1 MHMMDPDRYV
11 LHQDEQPHLEVLKR
25 VFVIIS
31 ENPLR
36 AEAMKLIQGIEGYTG
51 TRTPYRLYQEA
62 QDLFG
67 RFADN
72 NRKLERMLQR
82 ERVLELMRM
91 AKGEM
96 NEEGK
101 PQKKVDLGFI
111 LECEKLF
118 MKITGTDNHEEA
130 DNTPQELP
138 PVMLTTEV
146 SVLLESQ
153 AEDAEIDE

>member
-1 MHMMDPDRYV
+1 MHMIDPDRYV
-11 LHQDEQPHLEVLKR
+11 LHGDEKEHLEILKR

-31 ENPLR
+31 EHPLR
-36 AEAMKLIQGIEGYTG
+36 AESMKLIQELEGYSG

-82 ERVLELMRM
+82 ERILQLIEM
-91 AKGEM
+91 AKGDLDED
-96 NEEGK
+96 GK

-118 MKITGTDNHEEA
+118 TKITGTDNHEEA

-138 PVMLTTEV
+138 PVMLTSEV

-153 AEDAEIDE
+153 AEDAEIDD